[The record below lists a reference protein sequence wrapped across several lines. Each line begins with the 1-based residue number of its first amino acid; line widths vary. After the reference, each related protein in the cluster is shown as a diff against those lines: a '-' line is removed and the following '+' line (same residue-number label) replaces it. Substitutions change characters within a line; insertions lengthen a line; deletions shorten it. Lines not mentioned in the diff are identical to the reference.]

1 MTGPNQLH
9 KYIQSIDTEWYRH
22 RFIVC
27 ICLVLTAFAF
37 LGIRLIHLQIVRG
50 EYYHEL
56 SKDNCIRKKHIP
68 AFRGLIYDRHG
79 HLLVENRP
87 SFNLRITPKDAD
99 PLEQTVQRL
108 CGYVAMTPSAVME
121 KIHKDSAGPYD
132 SILIRD
138 DIDRNT
144 MAAIAAHRFELPG
157 VSIEARARRHYLYP
171 TMGAHLL
178 GYMGELNPEEVR
190 GKKFRDKQTGDYVG
204 RFGAEKV
211 FEDALSGRSGGR
223 IIQVNAGGQ
232 IVAVLDEVPPAPG
245 DNLFLTIDFALQKK
259 AESLLEG
266 RVGAVV
272 AMDPGSGEIL
282 AMSST
287 PSFNPNHFV
296 DGMSAKQ
303 WSALT
308 SDPDRPMM
316 NKAIQAAYPPAS
328 TYKMV
333 TAMAALEEGVTGP
346 DEETYCPGHYRYGN
360 RLYYCWKKYGHG
372 HMNVTAA
379 LKQSCDVYFYHMGR
393 RLGVDK
399 MAEYAIAG
407 GLGSPTGIVLDRED
421 DGLVPTAEWKQRRF
435 GVPWQGGENLS
446 IAIGQGYNLTTP
458 IQMAVLTSAV
468 ANGGFR
474 YQPRILKRIET
485 VEGKIVKK
493 GGPVL
498 KGRLPVSD
506 TTLALVRKGL
516 WQVVNERHGTAYW
529 HVRDKT
535 IEISGKT
542 GTAQIVSRKR
552 GDPRAETYEDRF
564 KPHAWFVG
572 YAPSKAPRIAVS
584 VLIEHGEHGSSGAGP
599 IAGELM
605 KSYLDPSKSLKNEE

>member
-1 MTGPNQLH
+1 MTGPNQLQ

-22 RFIVC
+22 RFMVC
-27 ICLVLTAFAF
+27 ICLVLAAFAL
-37 LGIRLIHLQIVRG
+37 LGGRLIHLQIVRG

-56 SKDNCIRKKHIP
+56 SKDNCIRKKRIQ
-68 AFRGLIYDRHG
+68 AFRGLIYDRNG

-108 CGYVAMTPSAVME
+108 CRYIEMTPQAVME
-121 KIHKDSAGPYD
+121 KLNDDSAGPYD
-132 SILIRD
+132 AVSIRD

-144 MAAIAAHRFELPG
+144 MAAIVAHQFDLPG
-157 VSIEARARRHYLYP
+157 VTIEARARRHYLYP
-171 TMGAHLL
+171 TMAAHLL
-178 GYMGELNPEEVR
+178 GYMGELNPREVR
-190 GKKFRDKQTGDYVG
+190 EKKFRDKQKGDYVG
-204 RFGAEKV
+204 RFGVEKV
-211 FEDALSGRSGGR
+211 FDDKLSGRSGGR
-223 IIQVNAGGQ
+223 IVQVNAGGQ
-232 IVAVLDEVPPAPG
+232 IVAVLDEVPPSPG

-259 AESLLEG
+259 AEALLEG
-266 RVGAVV
+266 KVGAVV

-287 PSFNPNHFV
+287 PSFNPNQFV
-296 DGMSAKQ
+296 DGMSAEQ

-308 SDPDRPMM
+308 GNPERPMM
-316 NKAIQAAYPPAS
+316 NKAIQAEYPPAS
-328 TYKMV
+328 TYKIV

-346 DEETYCPGHYRYGN
+346 EEETYCPGHYRYGN

-372 HMNVTAA
+372 NMNVTAA
-379 LKQSCDVYFYHMGR
+379 LKESCDVYFYHMGK

-399 MAEYAIAG
+399 LAGYAIAG
-407 GLGSPTGIVLDRED
+407 GLGSPTGIVLDREA

-468 ANGGFR
+468 ANGGIR
-474 YQPRILKRIET
+474 YQPRIFKKIET
-485 VEGKIVKK
+485 VEGKVVEK
-493 GGPVL
+493 GEPVL

-506 TTLALVRKGL
+506 TTLALVRRGL
-516 WQVVNERHGTAYW
+516 WEVVNERQGTAYW

-542 GTAQIVSRKR
+542 GTAQIISRKR
-552 GDPRAETYEDRF
+552 GDPRAEKHEDRF

-572 YAPSKAPRIAVS
+572 YAPSRNPRIAVS